1 MYKFGMAED
10 DSTYIYTEDVSE
22 SAKPS
27 TPDIMNVQHLY
38 PSNKTLCKMTEENQT
53 AS

>member
-1 MYKFGMAED
+1 MYKFCIAED
-10 DSTYIYTEDVSE
+10 DSTYVYTEDVSE

-38 PSNKTLCKMTEENQT
+38 PSNKTLCKMAEENQT

>member
-10 DSTYIYTEDVSE
+10 DSTYVYTEDVSE

-27 TPDIMNVQHLY
+27 TPDIMNV
-38 PSNKTLCKMTEENQT
+38 
-53 AS
+53 

>member
-10 DSTYIYTEDVSE
+10 DSTDIYTEDVSE

-27 TPDIMNVQHLY
+27 TPVTNG
-38 PSNKTLCKMTEENQT
+38 T
-53 AS
+53 

>member
-10 DSTYIYTEDVSE
+10 DSIYVHTEDVSE

-27 TPDIMNVQHLY
+27 TPDIVNVQHLY
-38 PSNKTLCKMTEENQT
+38 PSNKTLCKMAEENQT